1 MTHLQSMTRHNQRR
15 RSAVK
20 LALFLAFV
28 VGVRRGYVRA
38 DASRRSRA
46 VRTTTPVTRTQDV
59 RQRETTAFST
69 NADDDARTPTPGR
82 ARVEYDGT
90 LIASASTVGHTR
102 DDAAC
107 EAACARTRGCNVW
120 VRGRS
125 SGACW
130 LKRRE
135 RASEDVRV
143 MSEGEHCAWNSGTL
157 DKDYVR
163 DASEVLST
171 VVKTAGTPNAS
182 EYATL
187 AVDGFGRAR
196 LKLRPEWHRESVEY
210 LRALAVEPDA
220 CEGTCEMYRVE
231 PGFLV
236 QGTLKSASVA
246 ANSATKDGPRLMVRG
261 DVGWAGE
268 GPGPDFFVYL
278 GEKPADW
285 LGKKHTVF
293 AEVADEGSL
302 AVLERVVNAPSS
314 TPGGPGT
321 MRFIDVRPSLR
332 VSLD

>member
-1 MTHLQSMTRHNQRR
+1 MTRTHHQRR
-15 RSAVK
+15 RAVVK

-28 VGVRRGYVRA
+28 VGVRRAYVHA
-38 DASRRSRA
+38 DAARRSRA
-46 VRTTTPVTRTQDV
+46 VRTPTSVMRTQDDN
-59 RQRETTAFST
+59 RHRESTFST
-69 NADDDARTPTPGR
+69 NADDDAPRTPTRGR
-82 ARVEYDGT
+82 AKVEYDGT
-90 LIASASTVGHTR
+90 LIAAASTVGHTR
-102 DDAAC
+102 DAAAC

-135 RASEDVRV
+135 RASEEVRV
-143 MSEGEHCAWNSGTL
+143 MSEGEHCEWDSGTL

-163 DASEVLST
+163 DASEVLSSA
-171 VVKTAGTPNAS
+171 VKTRMANAS
-182 EYATL
+182 AYATL
-187 AVDGFGRAR
+187 VVDGFGAAR

-236 QGTLKSASVA
+236 QGTLKSASVG

-278 GEKPADW
+278 GAKPADW

-293 AEVADEGSL
+293 AEVADEASL